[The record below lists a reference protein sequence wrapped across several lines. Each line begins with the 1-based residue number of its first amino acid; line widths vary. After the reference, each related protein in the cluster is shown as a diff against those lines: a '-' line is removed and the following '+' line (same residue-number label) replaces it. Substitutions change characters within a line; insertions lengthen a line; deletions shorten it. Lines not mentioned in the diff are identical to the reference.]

1 MIKVI
6 PDLSKSEINDKYIK
20 SKKINGFS
28 NGEISFE
35 DGTINEE
42 DNIELSN
49 DKEISSIKSVRNISL
64 IGNDKNVLNN
74 IEIEENGL
82 LDLNETNNENIIEG
96 IIKGLTINYNSETE
110 LVYNETDENISNKIK
125 KIISNIK
132 LTNLNESRYVNEKDN
147 YKVEIPKIKNYKDLR
162 KLVVAFKQPIQFSS
176 TLFKTNKLGL
186 KMALNAQVSFFPGN
200 GTSIIKMIL
209 IMNEK
214 KINLI
219 DKKIITNF
227 RNIAD
232 EILNLINKIAA
243 GIYDIN
249 YEFESYLES
258 IENEIKRNISL
269 LEDNLNKTYNI
280 SEIYDDDVKEISEKL
295 IKNIYEERYEYLIE
309 NYKNNNDELNE
320 LKNRTNFTN
329 IITESNS
336 NFQIFYNESLD
347 KINKVYEDIKKFF
360 YDINRRIENEYN
372 IELEI
377 DAYYGIDDELK
388 IINQRYL
395 EFISKLNDSIENEIY
410 EFNNRI
416 NKEFKNIIESNLTEI
431 EKIVEEMKYNERVK
445 SMFNSWNK
453 NSDKEAMISNFEKY
467 RNIIY
472 DIFNSMKN
480 SIYDNYMNILK
491 ENEINQNL
499 TSQLNEIIQN
509 QTELF
514 QKLEVFLNN
523 LNLNF
528 TIYVE
533 DMKCFFN
540 VEREISEKIKEGY
553 IKYFLK
559 PLSQLEDNYLTQE
572 IINNITSEF
581 SIRLNN
587 IKLLIQNKTGSN
599 GIYNSYTNLI
609 VDYVNQVV
617 NTYLSEEMIS
627 KTIERF
633 NYSELLREQTENFY
647 NSLNASN
654 RKYEEVCYENYFKK
668 HLESYI
674 SKPEEILNKLE
685 QLNEIEKLRK
695 NYTLGNI
702 TEIII
707 NEIKYSIHESYTKIF
722 KILENEYDK
731 MFIDYPRS
739 EYENSL
745 KEGELNFIT
754 TFNNWLKSL
763 KNDKGQM
770 GIKNITIISKQLDPF
785 KLQSLFNNETLFYY
799 NFTYLT
805 NKIKHDYNFRFCE
818 GELHD
823 YCPRSIKSTL
833 PDEIDQYNYQIAK
846 VRSAISE
853 MKTLVTLSTNF
864 ISKEKTLSN
873 LNSSNY
879 YEEYKNLNN
888 FKGDSIIAD
897 IISYLNEINSGDD
910 NLIKPYFDRIKNEI
924 STKFNENINIEKIRN
939 MIILNIT
946 KNVFIFSDT
955 LNANLRTMKSNIKSS
970 IMRAFSNEQ
979 NYYKNKKYTSPP

>member
-20 SKKINGFS
+20 SKKINEFS

-49 DKEISSIKSVRNISL
+49 DKEISSIKSIRNISL

-82 LDLNETNNENIIEG
+82 LDLNETNNEN
-96 IIKGLTINYNSETE
+96 SETE
-110 LVYNETDENISNKIK
+110 LVYNEIDENISNKIK

-219 DKKIITNF
+219 DKKITTNF

-232 EILNLINKIAA
+232 EINDLINKIGA
-243 GIYDIN
+243 GINEIN
-249 YEFESYLES
+249 DEFENYLER
-258 IENEIKRNISL
+258 IENEIKGNISL

-295 IKNIYEERYEYLIE
+295 IKNIYEERYEYLIK

-320 LKNRTNFTN
+320 IKNRTNFTN

-360 YDINRRIENEYN
+360 KKINEKGFEYGQRL
-372 IELEI
+372 ELEI
-377 DAYYGIDDELK
+377 DAYYGIGDELK
-388 IINQRYL
+388 IINQSYL
-395 EFISKLNDSIENEIY
+395 EFISKLKDSIENEIY

-491 ENEINQNL
+491 ENEIHQNL
-499 TSQLNEIIQN
+499 TSQLNEIIKN

-514 QKLEVFLNN
+514 QKLEGFLNN

-528 TIYVE
+528 TFYVE

-540 VEREISEKIKEGY
+540 VEREISKKRKEGY

-599 GIYNSYTNLI
+599 GIYN
-609 VDYVNQVV
+609 
-617 NTYLSEEMIS
+617 
-627 KTIERF
+627 
-633 NYSELLREQTENFY
+633 NF
-647 NSLNASN
+647 
-654 RKYEEVCYENYFKK
+654 
-668 HLESYI
+668 
-674 SKPEEILNKLE
+674 
-685 QLNEIEKLRK
+685 
-695 NYTLGNI
+695 
-702 TEIII
+702 
-707 NEIKYSIHESYTKIF
+707 
-722 KILENEYDK
+722 
-731 MFIDYPRS
+731 
-739 EYENSL
+739 
-745 KEGELNFIT
+745 
-754 TFNNWLKSL
+754 
-763 KNDKGQM
+763 
-770 GIKNITIISKQLDPF
+770 
-785 KLQSLFNNETLFYY
+785 
-799 NFTYLT
+799 
-805 NKIKHDYNFRFCE
+805 
-818 GELHD
+818 
-823 YCPRSIKSTL
+823 
-833 PDEIDQYNYQIAK
+833 
-846 VRSAISE
+846 
-853 MKTLVTLSTNF
+853 
-864 ISKEKTLSN
+864 
-873 LNSSNY
+873 
-879 YEEYKNLNN
+879 
-888 FKGDSIIAD
+888 
-897 IISYLNEINSGDD
+897 
-910 NLIKPYFDRIKNEI
+910 
-924 STKFNENINIEKIRN
+924 
-939 MIILNIT
+939 
-946 KNVFIFSDT
+946 
-955 LNANLRTMKSNIKSS
+955 
-970 IMRAFSNEQ
+970 
-979 NYYKNKKYTSPP
+979 